1 MDIQKVYIDNRQM
14 VFNHVLSIV
23 KDYHDSEEVCNDV
36 FLKMIRL
43 NKNPLTAF
51 DADKSALRTWIRTI
65 TNSVI
70 LDYFRTNHQDHYKA
84 VSNFVS
90 DDNDSKE
97 QNKIY
102 FQFVA
107 PKSTNADKMVLTE
120 ELQAKIVKAFHDLK
134 PKYRRVAT
142 LYFIHGHEY
151 GEIAEMLNIP
161 MGSVKGMLFRSRAK
175 LQDSLKGSYVL
186 RKVKQVEKV

>member
-14 VFNHVLSIV
+14 VFNHVMSIV

-51 DADKSALRTWIRTI
+51 DESKSALRTWIRTI

-84 VSNFVS
+84 VSNFVA
-90 DDNDSKE
+90 DDSKE
-97 QNKIY
+97 ENKVY

-120 ELQAKIVKAFHDLK
+120 ELQDKIVKAFHDLK
-134 PKYRRVAT
+134 PKYRRVAV

-151 GEIAEMLNIP
+151 GEIAEMLNVP
-161 MGSVKGMLFRSRAK
+161 MGTVKGMLFRSRAM
-175 LQDSLKGSYVL
+175 LQGSLKGTYVL
-186 RKVKQVEKV
+186 RKVKEVEKA

>member
-1 MDIQKVYIDNRQM
+1 MDMQKVYIDNRQM
-14 VFNHVLSIV
+14 VFNHVMSIV
-23 KDYHDSEEVCNDV
+23 KNHHDSEEVCNDV

-43 NKNPLTAF
+43 NANPKTAF

-70 LDYFRTNHQDHYKA
+70 LDYFRTNHQDKYKA
-84 VSNFVS
+84 VSNFVA
-90 DDNDSKE
+90 DDEKE
-97 QNKIY
+97 QNKVY

-107 PKSTNADKMVLTE
+107 PKSSGADELVLTD
-120 ELQAKIVKAFHDLK
+120 ELQAKIGKAFHDLK
-134 PKYRRVAT
+134 PKYRRVAV

-161 MGSVKGMLFRSRAK
+161 MGTVKGMLFRSRAK

-186 RKVKQVEKV
+186 RKAKQEEKV